1 MINRVTHQMTQRST
15 LANMQSNLAALS
27 KLQDQASS
35 MKRIQKASDD
45 PAGTAQALRLRAEQ
59 RASAQYDRNMQD
71 GVSWLNT
78 IDTALSTTATYLQRA
93 RDLTVRGAN
102 TGSMGQTSREA
113 IATEIEGIRDSLL
126 GQANTTYLGRHV
138 FAGTSNAPSAVTR
151 DAATGTYTYN
161 GGSGAVERRVAES
174 TTIRVDADGAAVF
187 GFGPGETS
195 VFALL
200 DSIAAELR
208 AGTNVGPRLNDLDT
222 RLQSVLTETATI
234 GARTNQMEAMQ
245 QANTSRALTLKTDLS
260 AVEDVDLAE
269 TIVNLQAQEV
279 AYQAA
284 LGAAGKVLQPTLL
297 DYLR

>member
-15 LANMQSNLAALS
+15 LANMQQNLATMS

-35 MKRIQKASDD
+35 LKRIQKASDD

-78 IDTALSTTATYLQRA
+78 IDTALSTTSSYLQRV

-102 TGSMGQTSREA
+102 SGSLGETSRAA

-126 GQANTTYLGRHV
+126 SQANTTYLGRHV
-138 FAGTSNAPSAVTR
+138 FAGTSNAAAAVGPGV
-151 DAATGTYTYN
+151 DGPYTYA
-161 GGSGAVERRVAES
+161 GGPGQVERRVAEA
-174 TTIRVDADGAAVF
+174 TTIRVDADGAQVF
-187 GFGPGETS
+187 GSGDTS

-200 DSIAAELR
+200 DTIAAELR
-208 AGTNVGPRLNDLDT
+208 AGTNVSPRLNDLDA
-222 RLQSVLTETATI
+222 RLEGVLTEAATV
-234 GARTNQMEAMQ
+234 GARTNQMEAMK
-245 QANTSRALTLKTDLS
+245 QANTSRALTLKTDIS

-269 TIVNLQAQEV
+269 TIVNLKAQEV

>member
-1 MINRVTHQMTQRST
+1 MITRVTHQMTQRST
-15 LANMQSNLAALS
+15 LANMQSNLAELS

-35 MKRIQKASDD
+35 LKRIQKASDD
-45 PAGTAQALRLRAEQ
+45 PAGTAQALRLRSEQ

-78 IDTALSTTATYLQRA
+78 IDSALTTTSGYLRRA
-93 RDLTVRGAN
+93 RDLTVQGSNTAIGAV
-102 TGSMGQTSREA
+102 SREA
-113 IATEIEGIRDSLL
+113 IATELEGVRDSLL
-126 GQANTTYLGRHV
+126 AQANTTYLGRNV
-138 FAGTSNAPSAVTR
+138 FAGNSNAPVAVGPGA
-151 DAATGTYTYN
+151 DGPYTYA
-161 GGSGAVERRVAES
+161 GGVGQVERRVAEA
-174 TTIRVDADGAAVF
+174 TTIRVDADGAKVF
-187 GFGPGETS
+187 GSGDAS

-200 DSIAAELR
+200 DTIAAELR
-208 AGTNVGPRLNDLDT
+208 AGGNIGPRLAELDVHLT
-222 RLQSVLTETATI
+222 GVLTAAATI

-245 QANTSRALTLKTDLS
+245 QANTSRALTLKTDIS

-279 AYQAA
+279 AYRAA

>member
-113 IATEIEGIRDSLL
+113 IATELEGIRDSLL

-138 FAGTSNAPSAVTR
+138 FAGTSNAPAAVGPGA
-151 DAATGTYTYN
+151 DGPYTHV
-161 GGSGAVERRVAES
+161 GGGGQVDRRVAEA
-174 TTIRVDADGAAVF
+174 TTIRVDSDGAAVF
-187 GFGPGETS
+187 GSGDQS

-208 AGTNVGPRLNDLDT
+208 AGTNVGPRLNDLDS
-222 RLQSVLTETATI
+222 RLQSVLTEAATI

-245 QANTSRALTLKTDLS
+245 QANTSRALTLKTDIS